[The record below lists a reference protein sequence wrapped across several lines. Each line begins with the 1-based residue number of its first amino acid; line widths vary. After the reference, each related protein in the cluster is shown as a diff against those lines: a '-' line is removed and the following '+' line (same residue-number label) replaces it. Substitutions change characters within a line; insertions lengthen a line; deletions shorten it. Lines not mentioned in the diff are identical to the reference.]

1 MNTVFTFSSR
11 TIRRYVAH
19 PCLSLLSL
27 LGLALALM
35 EIIQIGPMPL
45 LPVLLYG
52 VLAVSFVLLPAI
64 GGQACWAIIVAGSA
78 ISISLTQDSP
88 FVISGMLIALGIL
101 AFSGIWLEW
110 LLAMLICSCTY
121 IVRSVILGDFNIF
134 ISMSVTVMFL
144 ASLLAGRLV
153 ALRQQAFIREEQ
165 RLKLQIELQQLDYM
179 RQKNRLA
186 IQIHDS
192 LTNNLSDISLM
203 ARVHT
208 DENTSYN
215 DDWKIVLE
223 HSQEAFMQVHDII
236 DILSSED
243 KDTKSETTFMVELRD
258 LIDARCGHLHAL
270 GYDGD
275 ATIEGFCIKTTPEEK
290 EEALSLI
297 KELCNNIQRHSSPH
311 EGSFELLVRLSPSSM
326 EISEMNDITAGPELT
341 ACEQSGRGL
350 SLHSKRIRELGGE
363 LNYRSDDGLWVFYS
377 KIPLNDPGTTKL
389 TTECSGSFKKESTN

>member
-1 MNTVFTFSSR
+1 MRISMNTAFTFPSKI
-11 TIRRYVAH
+11 IRRYVAH

-27 LGLALALM
+27 LGLSLALM

-45 LPVLLYG
+45 LPAMLYG

-64 GGQACWAIIVAGSA
+64 GGQACWAIIVAGSV

-101 AFSGIWLEW
+101 AFSGTVPEW
-110 LLAMLICSCTY
+110 LIAMLICSCTY
-121 IVRSVILGDFNIF
+121 IARSVMVENFNVF
-134 ISMSVTVMFL
+134 VSVSVTVMFL

-203 ARVHT
+203 ARVHI
-208 DENTSYN
+208 DENIPDS
-215 DDWKIVLE
+215 DDWAIVLE
-223 HSQEAFMQVHDII
+223 HSQEAFTQVHDII

-243 KDTKSETTFMVELRD
+243 KDAKSETTFMVELRNLLD
-258 LIDARCGHLHAL
+258 ERCSHLHAL
-270 GYDGD
+270 GYDGNTAID
-275 ATIEGFCIKTTPEEK
+275 GCCIKASPEEK

-297 KELCNNIQRHSSPH
+297 RELCNNIQRHGSPRN
-311 EGSFELLVRLSPSSM
+311 GSFELLVKLSPSPM
-326 EISEMNDITAGPELT
+326 EISEMNDIAAGSALT
-341 ACEQSGRGL
+341 AFEQSGRGL
-350 SLHSKRIRELGGE
+350 SLHSKRIQEMGGE
-363 LNYRSDDGLWVFYS
+363 LNYRSDDGLWVLYA
-377 KIPLNDPGTTKL
+377 KIPLSHMETTK
-389 TTECSGSFKKESTN
+389 T